1 VGVPSPQAED
11 LGLRAFVLERL
22 PPVPARVLEVGC
34 GEGVLARALAAAGH
48 DVTAIDPEAPE
59 GPLFRRSTIEELA
72 EPGPFDAV
80 VASRSLHHVDDLER
94 ALDRIEALLV
104 PGGVL
109 VVNDFA
115 KERFDRPTATWYL
128 ERRQAAAA
136 ACGHAAPA
144 SLDECMREWEDDHA
158 GLHGY
163 EAMRAA
169 LDARFRERFFAWVPY
184 LHHEL
189 GEAAPEGVEQELIDA
204 GMIRAI
210 GFRYVGEKAS
220 G

>member
-1 VGVPSPQAED
+1 VD
-11 LGLRAFVLERL
+11 LDAFVLAHL
-22 PPVPARVLEVGC
+22 PPTPARVLEVGC
-34 GEGVLARALAAAGH
+34 GQGDLARALAAAGH
-48 DVTAIDPEAPE
+48 AVTAIDPEAPA
-59 GPLFRRSTIEELA
+59 GPPFHRVTLEELA
-72 EPGPFDAV
+72 DPGPFDGV
-80 VASRSLHHVDDLER
+80 VASRSLHHVESLDA
-94 ALDRIEALLV
+94 ALDRIVALLA

-115 KERFDRPTATWYL
+115 KERLDRPTAAWYL
-128 ERRQAAAA
+128 DGRRALAAA
-136 ACGHAAPA
+136 GGAPA
-144 SLDECMREWEDDHA
+144 PDSLEGCLREWEDDHA

-189 GEAAPEGVEQELIDA
+189 HEIAPTVTERALIDA
-204 GMIRAI
+204 GAI
-210 GFRYVGEKAS
+210 QAVGFRYVGERAA